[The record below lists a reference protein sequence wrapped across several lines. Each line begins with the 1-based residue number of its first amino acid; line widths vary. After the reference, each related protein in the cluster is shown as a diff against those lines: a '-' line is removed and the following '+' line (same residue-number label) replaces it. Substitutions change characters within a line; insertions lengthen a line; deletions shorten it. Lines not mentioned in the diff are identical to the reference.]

1 MSRGKKYKK
10 KLIRLNSQE
19 RARKLH
25 KEIGQTE
32 NNSRMV
38 GINKTISIIM
48 LNKNGLSVLCKRL
61 RFSGWIKNENVKQL
75 HAVYRRIT

>member
-1 MSRGKKYKK
+1 MSRGKKHNK

-48 LNKNGLSVLCKRL
+48 LNKMD
-61 RFSGWIKNENVKQL
+61 
-75 HAVYRRIT
+75 